1 MSPIK
6 SKPFNT
12 LIKSVFI
19 ILLFQVC
26 IETLEE
32 IEYIN
37 KHLLNIIQITTLF
50 IFFIGVTIYCFKRIK
65 NLWIRFLIPLSLFFL
80 TLDPIIGVIEDFYNY
95 EPIILFGTEYDYLD
109 AIQDTLPMFIISSF
123 LLGFYNLISQ
133 IEYQNSIIKTEME
146 KRDNEL
152 REKQRLLVE
161 KDAAI
166 QASQSKSQFL
176 ANMSHE
182 IRTPLNGVLGM
193 LELLKDTQLTD
204 EQLENVKLAET
215 SGKTLLN
222 IVNDVLDYSKIE
234 AGKLNLNLS
243 EFSLIHAVQ
252 GILQTYSVQI
262 KSKGLDYIQK
272 LHPGLPAYVLGD
284 EHRLNQVLINF
295 ISNAMKFTA
304 EGRIEVNLQ
313 VTKEDA
319 RNCTIRFE
327 VKDSGI
333 GISPEMQKRIFD
345 VFYQVENHSKQTY
358 KGTGLGL
365 AICSQLVKMMNGTI
379 GVNSTIGEGSIFWFT
394 VPFEKID
401 KPTGIS
407 DVEEQ
412 NLEDVHFEGSL
423 LLVEDN
429 PVNQKVATTMLSQ
442 MGFSV
447 ETADNGLIGYES
459 FKERN
464 YDIILMDCQMPVMDG
479 YTAVKNIR
487 EWENNADR
495 QSHNQTKRVPV
506 LAMTAHAL
514 SGEKEKCISYGMDDY
529 LPKPFTQVELIKMIL
544 HWLPHKVSTSIQ
556 TKPKSSRKTTPKIA
570 IHSGKSIDVS
580 YLDTIKTIN
589 PDKSLSILRTSIET
603 YFDHSSKLLKEMKH
617 SVFEKDYDTL
627 SQIAHSLNSSSSHMG
642 ALSLSKNCQLLE
654 QNANMQ
660 NLQECTSL
668 VQKIQDEYEAVKL
681 ELRIILSTEES
692 KEIETYTN

>member
-1 MSPIK
+1 MTPGK
-6 SKPFNT
+6 DKQFHT
-12 LIKSVFI
+12 LIKVVLF
-19 ILLFQVC
+19 ILLFQVV
-26 IETLEE
+26 IEMLEE
-32 IEYIN
+32 VEYIN
-37 KHLLNIIQITTLF
+37 KFYLYLCQITALICFFLGILF
-50 IFFIGVTIYCFKRIK
+50 FCIYRIT
-65 NLWIRFLIPLSLFFL
+65 NVWIQFLIPLSVLFL
-80 TLDPIIGVIEDFYNY
+80 TLDPIIGILEDYTLY
-95 EPIILFGTEYDYLD
+95 EPIILFGSEYDYLD
-109 AIQDTLPMFIISSF
+109 AIQDILPVFTISCY
-123 LLGFYNLISQ
+123 LLGFYKLISQ
-133 IEYQNSIIKTEME
+133 IELQNSVIKSEMK
-146 KRDNEL
+146 KRENEIQ
-152 REKQRLLVE
+152 EKQSLLLE

-193 LELLKDTQLTD
+193 LELLKDTQLTE
-204 EQLENVKLAET
+204 EQVENVKLAET

-234 AGKLNLNLS
+234 AGKLNLNLN

-252 GILQTYSVQI
+252 DILQTYSVQI
-262 KSKGLDYIQK
+262 RSKGLDYYQK
-272 LHPGLPAYVLGD
+272 LHSGLPAYVLGD

-295 ISNAMKFTA
+295 ISNAMKFTS
-304 EGRIEVNLQ
+304 EGRIEVNMQ

-319 RNCTIRFE
+319 RYCTVRFE

-333 GISPEMQKRIFD
+333 GISPEMQQRIFD
-345 VFYQVENHSKQTY
+345 VFYQVESHSKQTY

-379 GVNSTIGEGSIFWFT
+379 GVNSTIGQGSTFWFT
-394 VPFEKID
+394 IPFEKID
-401 KPTGIS
+401 KPSGVS
-407 DVEEQ
+407 DVDEQ
-412 NLEDVHFEGSL
+412 NLEDVRFEGSL

-495 QSHNQTKRVPV
+495 HNQSKRVPV

-514 SGEKEKCISYGMDDY
+514 SGEKEKCISFGMDDY
-529 LPKPFTQVELIKMIL
+529 LSKPFTQIELIKMIL
-544 HWLPHKVSTSIQ
+544 HWLPHKVSTSTQIKQKPSHKNIQ
-556 TKPKSSRKTTPKIA
+556 KIA
-570 IHSGKSIDVS
+570 NPSGKSIDVS
-580 YLDTIKTIN
+580 YLNTIKTIN

-603 YFDHSSKLLKEMKH
+603 YFDHSSKLLKEMKQ

-627 SQIAHSLNSSSSHMG
+627 SKTAHSLNSSSSHMG

-654 QNANMQ
+654 QNANTQ
-660 NLQECTSL
+660 NLDECTSL

-681 ELRIILSTEES
+681 ELRIILSTEEN
-692 KEIETYTN
+692 KEIEINTI